1 MSVTLED
8 SANSKSRYIGQRD
21 LTEDDIR
28 YNAEL
33 DREDRTIRS
42 RKRRRYK
49 SRLKKRDWKQEEV

>member
-8 SANSKSRYIGQRD
+8 SANSKSRYIGHRD

-42 RKRRRYK
+42 RKRRRYRYGHK
-49 SRLKKRDWKQEEV
+49 

>member
-8 SANSKSRYIGQRD
+8 SANSEPRYIGHRD